1 MHLSDISDEEK
12 REQLDQR
19 LVQMIVDSQ
28 WPAIQETLKAEFA
41 TDPASLALVLRAGRR
56 ACERMVEHLL

>member
-1 MHLSDISDEEK
+1 MDMDSSGIPEK
-12 REQLDQR
+12 DR
-19 LVQMIVDSQ
+19 LERKLIQMIVDSQ
-28 WPAIQETLKAEFA
+28 WPAVQETLEAEFA